1 MKLKYFLFI
10 IMLFG
15 GMMQLQAANSVDM
28 AFDLRAS
35 GKIYV
40 VVLVVLVIFFGI
52 ALYLFLLD
60 KKISKLE
67 EEFNK
72 REV

>member
-10 IMLFG
+10 AMLFG
-15 GMMQLQAANSVDM
+15 SIMQLQAASSVDM

-40 VVLVVLVIFFGI
+40 VVLVVLVIFFGV
-52 ALYLFLLD
+52 AFYLFLLD